1 MAVSK
6 VDLANQ
12 VENELPNANLATIA
26 TTKLGT
32 GAVLQLQS
40 TTFSTTSTST
50 SSSYADITGA
60 ALSIT
65 PSSTSSK
72 IYFSCNLSGVR
83 KAAGN
88 TYMGVKL
95 FRQINS
101 GGYSE
106 IEHFDN
112 GLGYTGTTVTITIQA
127 SYSYLDSPATTDQVD
142 YKLQFNSGANID
154 RVKVNVDAQ
163 EASTVTLMEIAG

>member
-12 VENELPNANLATIA
+12 VENKLP
-26 TTKLGT
+26 TTNLGT
-32 GAVLQLQS
+32 GAVLQLKS
-40 TTFSTTSTST
+40 TTFGTLSSST

-72 IYFSCNLSGVR
+72 IYFSCNLAGCR
-83 KAAGN
+83 KVSSN
-88 TYMGVKL
+88 TYIGIKL

-106 IEHFDN
+106 IEKFEN
-112 GLGYTGTTVTITIQA
+112 GFLYTNDTSIITA
-127 SYSYLDSPATTDQVD
+127 SGSYAYLDSPATTDQVD
-142 YKLQFNSGANID
+142 YKLQFNSGANSNGVRI
-154 RVKVNVDAQ
+154 NVDAQ

>member
-6 VDLANQ
+6 VDAANQ
-12 VENELPNANLATIA
+12 IENKLPTAN
-26 TTKLGT
+26 LGT

-40 TTFSTTSTST
+40 TTFGTATTSTSST
-50 SSSYADITGA
+50 YADITGA
-60 ALSIT
+60 SLSIT

-72 IYFSCNLSGVR
+72 IYFTCYLAGCR
-83 KAAGN
+83 KSASN
-88 TYMGVKL
+88 TFMGLKL

-106 IEHFDN
+106 IEKFEN
-112 GLGYTGTTVTITIQA
+112 GFGYTNSSVTVSSA
-127 SYSYLDSPATTDQVD
+127 GSYALLDSPATTDQVD
-142 YKLQFNSGANID
+142 YKLQFNSGNNSD
-154 RVKVNVDAQ
+154 GVKVNVDSQ